1 MRSGFVYTGGSVQTS
16 DSLLFSLLLAAVLSR
31 FPEEADLIAR
41 LRARDPDA
49 LAELYD
55 RYGRVVFSLIL
66 RVVRDR
72 ATAEDLVQEAFLRVW
87 NRVGAFD
94 AQKGALGPWLLTV
107 ARNQALDYAR
117 SVEGRAWSTM
127 MTADTERPSLFCE
140 IEGDILNSVQ
150 LDRLRVALAKLTPQ
164 QRQIIELAYFEGLSQ
179 TEMAER
185 LSQPLGTVKT
195 WMRTA
200 LRTLRE
206 QSSAPAQV

>member
-1 MRSGFVYTGGSVQTS
+1 VQTS
-16 DSLLFSLLLAAVLSR
+16 DSVLFTIVLAAVLSR
-31 FPEEADLIAR
+31 FPEEAGLVAR

-49 LAELYD
+49 MAELYD

-72 ATAEDLVQEAFLRVW
+72 GTAEDLVQEAFLRVW
-87 NRVGAFD
+87 NRVAAFD
-94 AQKGALGPWLLTV
+94 AEKGALGPWLLTV
-107 ARNQALDYAR
+107 ARNQALDYIR

-127 MTADTERPSLFCE
+127 MMADTERPSTFCDM
-140 IEGDILNSVQ
+140 EGDILNSVE
-150 LDRLRVALAKLTPQ
+150 LDRLRGALARLTDV

-185 LSQPLGTVKT
+185 LKQPLGTVKT

-206 QSSAPAQV
+206 QAGAPAQA